1 MTGGQRPEVPLT
13 VNSAT
18 NNQLP
23 HFLVTIG
30 DKNIHS
36 LLDTGCSANIINSN
50 LFDQLS
56 LNNLHPTSIQLC
68 GINKSPITVRGESK
82 INVSF
87 HDKSRPVDFIVA
99 DIGSDLVLGNP
110 FIQENELV
118 VNLKNRIVT
127 ISGPH
132 EANVPLIKP
141 SQSLSPDNVSGAV
154 TVNTVQSISDYSILP
169 HHATWINI
177 VNVCDLPIDAENT
190 VLFYPNN
197 SENMAQKVY
206 RDENK
211 HDSLSILFA
220 N

>member
-1 MTGGQRPEVPLT
+1 M
-13 VNSAT
+13 
-18 NNQLP
+18 
-23 HFLVTIG
+23 
-30 DKNIHS
+30 
-36 LLDTGCSANIINSN
+36 
-50 LFDQLS
+50 
-56 LNNLHPTSIQLC
+56 
-68 GINKSPITVRGESK
+68 
-82 INVSF
+82 SF

-127 ISGPH
+127 ISNPH

-154 TVNTVQSISDYSILP
+154 TVNTVTVNTVQSISDYSILP
-169 HHATWINI
+169 HHAIWINI

-197 SENMAQKVY
+197 SEHMAQKVY
-206 RDENK
+206 RDENN